1 MSFLL
6 LAMTLLLK
14 TTPIGQPHLAS
25 QETMQHLGGQY
36 IALLYSLVYGVIYQ
50 GMLQLVKKTFYKFST
65 GVEYFI
71 MMINTVDQKK

>member
-36 IALLYSLVYGVIYQ
+36 IALLYSLVYGAIYQ
-50 GMLQLVKKTFYKFST
+50 GVLQLVKKTFYKFST
-65 GVEYFI
+65 ECNI
-71 MMINTVDQKK
+71 SL